1 MSKLKRMCT
10 ACKKEHPLS
19 NFYKS
24 KLKGQRKFKI
34 ASTCKPC
41 NIQAVHENQRLKAEY
56 YANWL
61 KKYLARPEVQERI
74 RAYRR
79 SPRGKAVNAEKYK
92 FWRADPEKVAKKRLY
107 DRERYRRLKLEAAV
121 ANGEMK

>member
-1 MSKLKRMCT
+1 MLKTCT
-10 ACKKEHPLS
+10 TCKKEFSLS
-19 NFYKS
+19 HFYKS
-24 KLKGQRKFKI
+24 KLKGKKKFKV

-41 NIQAVHENQRLKAEY
+41 NIHAVRENQQLKAEY

-61 KKYLARPEVQERI
+61 KKYLARPDVQER
-74 RAYRR
+74 RREYRR
-79 SPRGKAVNAEKYK
+79 SPKGKAIVAEAYK